1 VEPASAPPLA
11 PSRTRFGV
19 LYFGITLA
27 VIQYIDRVCIAQAM
41 PDIRNDLGITS
52 PEYDHYVGYVFSA
65 FALAYALF
73 EIPTGWLGDRFG
85 PRKTLMRVVIWWSFF
100 TAATG
105 WVRSVISLIVTRFLF
120 GMGEAGC
127 FPNLTRAFTTWLRP
141 EEKVRA
147 QGILWLCARW
157 GGAVTPILVAL
168 VLSRMLWRTAFV
180 VFGAMGVVWAAIF
193 FRWFRDDPR
202 DHPRVNQAER
212 ALLAG
217 NPSVARHDSLP
228 WKALFAS
235 RTTWLLWAQY
245 FLFSYCWY
253 FYVTWLPTFLK
264 NTYGSTTGKY
274 TLALLAGVPLFGG
287 GFGNLI
293 SGFLTARLA
302 QATGTLARARRI
314 LAFTGFAL
322 AGAVFLL
329 PAHLQQPAL
338 IMVAMGLA
346 GLFGDLSMPCS
357 WGACMDVGGK
367 FAGTYSG
374 AMNMMGNLGGALA
387 PAAIGHIL
395 KITNRNWAVA
405 FDISAGAYFLAALC
419 WLFIDPVT
427 PLAAARTT
435 PPPRTSDVGLSASPD
450 GE

>member
-1 VEPASAPPLA
+1 MGPRSAPPLLA
-11 PSRTRFGV
+11 SRTRFGV
-19 LYFGITLA
+19 LYFGIALA
-27 VIQYIDRVCIAQAM
+27 IIQYIDRVCIAQAM
-41 PDIRNDLGITS
+41 PDIRSGLGIAGH
-52 PEYDHYVGYVFSA
+52 EYDDYAGYVFSA
-65 FALAYALF
+65 FGLTYALF

-85 PRKTLMRVVIWWSFF
+85 PRKTLMRVVVWWSFF

-105 WVRSVISLIVTRFLF
+105 WVWNLTSLIVTRFLF

-127 FPNLTRAFTTWLRP
+127 FPNLTRAFATWLRP

-168 VLSRMLWRTAFV
+168 VLARMSWRSAFAI
-180 VFGAMGVVWAAIF
+180 FGALGLVWAVFF

-202 DHPRVNQAER
+202 EHPGVNPAER

-217 NPSVARHDSLP
+217 NPPVARHDAVP
-228 WKALFAS
+228 WKALIAS
-235 RTTWLLWAQY
+235 RTTWLLWTQY
-245 FLFSYCWY
+245 FFFSYCWY
-253 FYVTWLPTFLK
+253 FYVTWLPTFLR

-274 TLALLAGVPLFGG
+274 ALALLAGIPLFGG

-293 SGFLTARLA
+293 AGFLTARLA
-302 QATGTLARARRI
+302 RATGSLAQARRL
-314 LAFTGFAL
+314 LAFVGFLL
-322 AGAVFLL
+322 AGVVFLF
-329 PAHLQQPAL
+329 PAHLQHPVL

-346 GLFGDLSMPCS
+346 SLLGDLSMPCS

-387 PAAIGHIL
+387 PTVIGHIL
-395 KITNRNWAVA
+395 KMTDRNWAVA
-405 FDISAGAYFLAALC
+405 FYLSAGAYLVAAVC

-427 PLAAARTT
+427 PLVPA
-435 PPPRTSDVGLSASPD
+435 VSPSP
-450 GE
+450 EAERER

>member
-1 VEPASAPPLA
+1 MTSPTAPVPP

-19 LYFGITLA
+19 LYFGVTLA
-27 VIQYIDRVCIAQAM
+27 IVQYIDRVCIAQAM
-41 PDIRNDLGITS
+41 PDIRSDLGITGAQ
-52 PEYDHYVGYVFSA
+52 YDDYVGYVFSA

-73 EIPTGWLGDRFG
+73 EIPTGWMGDRFG
-85 PRKTLMRVVIWWSFF
+85 PRKTLARVVIWWSFF

-105 WVRSVISLIVTRFLF
+105 WMRSVASLVVTRFLF

-127 FPNLTRAFTTWLRP
+127 FPNLTRAFATWLRP
-141 EEKVRA
+141 EEKARA

-157 GGAVTPILVAL
+157 GGAITPILVAL
-168 VLSRMLWRTAFV
+168 VLARMSWRHAFMAFAV
-180 VFGAMGVVWAAIF
+180 LGLVWAIF
-193 FRWFRDDPR
+193 FYRWFRDDPR
-202 DHPRVNQAER
+202 DHPRVNAAEW

-217 NPSVARHDSLP
+217 NPPVARHDAVP
-228 WKALFAS
+228 WKAFLAS

-245 FLFSYCWY
+245 FFMSYCWY

-264 NTYGSTTGKY
+264 NAYGSTLGKY

-302 QATGTLARARRI
+302 RVTGLARARKI
-314 LAFTGFAL
+314 LAGVGFAL
-322 AGAVFLL
+322 AGAIFLL
-329 PAHLQQPAL
+329 PAHLHDPVL
-338 IMVAMGLA
+338 IMLAMGFA
-346 GLFGDLSMPCS
+346 SLFGDLSMPSS
-357 WGACMDVGGK
+357 WAACMDVGGK

-374 AMNMMGNLGGALA
+374 AMNMMGNFGGALA

-395 KITNRNWAVA
+395 KLTNRNWAVA
-405 FDISAGAYFLAALC
+405 FYLFAGAYFLGALC

-427 PLAAARTT
+427 PLA
-435 PPPRTSDVGLSASPD
+435 PD
-450 GE
+450 DRE

>member
-1 VEPASAPPLA
+1 MTSSTAPVAS

-19 LYFGITLA
+19 LYFGVTLA
-27 VIQYIDRVCIAQAM
+27 IIQYIDRVCIAQAM
-41 PDIRNDLGITS
+41 PDIRSDLGITGAQ
-52 PEYDHYVGYVFSA
+52 YDDYVGYVFSA

-73 EIPTGWLGDRFG
+73 EIPTGWMGDRFG
-85 PRKTLMRVVIWWSFF
+85 PRKTLTRVVIWWSFF

-105 WVRSVISLIVTRFLF
+105 WMWSVASLVVTRFLF

-127 FPNLTRAFTTWLRP
+127 FPNLTRAFATWLRP
-141 EEKVRA
+141 EEKARA

-157 GGAVTPILVAL
+157 GGAITPILVAL
-168 VLSRMLWRTAFV
+168 VLARVSWRHAFMAFAML
-180 VFGAMGVVWAAIF
+180 GLVWAIF
-193 FRWFRDDPR
+193 FYRWFRDDPR
-202 DHPRVNQAER
+202 DHPRVNAAEW

-217 NPSVARHDSLP
+217 NPPVARHDAVP
-228 WKALFAS
+228 WKAFLAS

-245 FLFSYCWY
+245 FFMSYCWY
-253 FYVTWLPTFLK
+253 FYVTWLPTYLK
-264 NTYGSTTGKY
+264 NAYGSTLSKY

-302 QATGTLARARRI
+302 RVTGLARARQI
-314 LAFTGFAL
+314 LAGTGFAL
-322 AGAVFLL
+322 AGAIFLL
-329 PAHLQQPAL
+329 PAHLHDPVL
-338 IMVAMGLA
+338 IMLAMGFA
-346 GLFGDLSMPCS
+346 SLFGDLSMPSS
-357 WGACMDVGGK
+357 WAACMDVGGK

-395 KITNRNWAVA
+395 KLTNRNWAVA
-405 FDISAGAYFLAALC
+405 FYLFAGAYFLGALC

-427 PLAAARTT
+427 PLA
-435 PPPRTSDVGLSASPD
+435 PD
-450 GE
+450 EEK